1 MLEGIKEKIKQTD
14 VVDLEKEALGS
25 FPVAALGIL
34 LVTLFLLLVF
44 GGWYLSSKNTLKRVD
59 EKLNNINGQLTSMKE
74 LNNDVETY
82 AGAVKNIQSALSG
95 KKKWSA
101 LFKELNRVTPKDIV
115 YTTLSVDE
123 KGKVQISGTTS
134 SLGSLAKLMVALQ
147 NSTAFGSSV
156 LSNLSNQE
164 GRVSFSL
171 TSTLKTSI
179 LTKEVK

>member
-44 GGWYLSSKNTLKRVD
+44 GGWYLATKNTLKRVD

-74 LNNDVETY
+74 LNDDVETY

-101 LFKELNRVTPKDIV
+101 
-115 YTTLSVDE
+115 
-123 KGKVQISGTTS
+123 
-134 SLGSLAKLMVALQ
+134 
-147 NSTAFGSSV
+147 
-156 LSNLSNQE
+156 
-164 GRVSFSL
+164 
-171 TSTLKTSI
+171 
-179 LTKEVK
+179 